1 MDLSRHI
8 SPDQILVGIEVKDK
22 WDLLDRMIKA
32 VERSPIVTSQPEDV
46 RKWVGPL
53 ILEREREHP
62 SGIADGLAYPH
73 ARVPGFHGFVAA
85 LAVLKHDIEY
95 ETMDNTPV
103 RLVFMAVTPL
113 ETPMVGMQTMSLF
126 AGLMS
131 QPAARE
137 FLLRQTDSR
146 KVYEFLIERAP
157 EFELVVTARQLMRPV
172 KEKVGPTTP
181 LRTVT
186 QLMCEQHTDAVPVM
200 DSEDRILGEVT
211 SDLLFKKGLPDF
223 FSQLTNVAFMRH
235 FDPFEAYFEDEAKAV
250 AGDAM
255 SSDFAAVSEDST
267 LMEIVYLFSVRR
279 YPKIYVLR
287 DGKVLGVVDRAVVVD
302 RVLNV

>member
-1 MDLSRHI
+1 MDLARHI
-8 SPDQILVGIEVKDK
+8 SPEQILVGIEVKDK
-22 WDLLDRMIKA
+22 WEVLDRLVAAIG
-32 VERSPIVTSQPEDV
+32 RSPIVASQPEEV
-46 RKWVGPL
+46 RKWIGPL

-62 SGIADGLAYPH
+62 SGITDGLAYPH
-73 ARVPGFHGFVAA
+73 ARVPGFRGFVAG
-85 LAVLKHDIEY
+85 LAVLKSEIEY
-95 ETMDNTPV
+95 ETLDDTPV

-137 FLLRQTDSR
+137 FLLEQTDPQA
-146 KVYEFLIERAP
+146 VYAFLIERAP
-157 EFELVVTARQLMRPV
+157 EFELVVTARQVMRPV
-172 KEKVGPTTP
+172 KAKVGPATP

-186 QLMCEQHTDAVPVM
+186 QFMCEQHTDAVPVL
-200 DSEDRILGEVT
+200 DAEDRLLGEVT

-235 FDPFEAYFEDEAKAV
+235 FDPFEAYFESEANAV
-250 AGDAM
+250 AGDVM
-255 SSDFAAVSEDST
+255 SGDFAAVKEDST

-279 YPKIYVLR
+279 YPKIYVVR
-287 DGKVLGVVDRAVVVD
+287 DGKVLGVIDRAVVVD
-302 RVLNV
+302 RILNV